1 MATREKPVITHVE
14 IICLAIQAL
23 SRKIRESDERVDLC
37 DNITSREIAAEMR
50 DAEQAILKPKMEAL
64 KEMYRIETG
73 TNFD

>member
-1 MATREKPVITHVE
+1 MKKPVLSHAE

-23 SRKIRESDERVDLC
+23 SRKIHESDERVDLC
-37 DNITSREIAAEMR
+37 DNVTSREIASEMR
-50 DAEQAILKPKMEAL
+50 DMEQAILKPKMEIL

>member
-14 IICLAIQAL
+14 VICLAIQAL
-23 SRKIRESDERVDLC
+23 SRKIHESDERVDLC

>member
-1 MATREKPVITHVE
+1 MATKNTPVITHVE

-23 SRKIRESDERVDLC
+23 SRKIHESDERVDLC

-50 DAEQAILKPKMEAL
+50 AREQAILKPKMEAL

>member
-23 SRKIRESDERVDLC
+23 SRKIHESDERVDLC